1 MARKFAGFD
10 LLTADSLRKC
20 IGKKLPEEIKEY
32 KEKFI
37 NGCLGNGY
45 QKELAE
51 ELWSWLEAAAGY
63 SFNLSHSI
71 SYAMLA
77 YVTAYLKHYHTNKFF
92 EIMLQLSR
100 NKQKPQEEISQLF
113 YDSKLFD
120 VEIKQPN
127 IKNDN
132 IDFQLEGSTIY
143 YGLSH
148 IKHVGKATMEKIM
161 RVGLREWDDVIGNIQ
176 AIKIDALYSLIL
188 SGAFDCFG
196 KTRLEMKSEIDL
208 LNFLTPKERLIYD
221 HIRFGL
227 KYTVSLKKETRE
239 FQFAKTKT
247 LTQKIAQLRDF
258 IIAHN
263 ERLKFFNK
271 NRAKVILDF
280 IEPLGDIKPDKEFGI
295 KEKGAYETH
304 YLGVPVTC
312 CEVDI
317 YDHYDKSHDLMEVK
331 KEIDNKVIGTIGIVN
346 KINARKDRNSNQM
359 AFVNIYDGT
368 YSLDIIFFHDSFAK
382 YGKLLQ
388 AGRIF
393 LFKGIKRRG
402 SLIVNMVELL

>member
-1 MARKFAGFD
+1 
-10 LLTADSLRKC
+10 
-20 IGKKLPEEIKEY
+20 
-32 KEKFI
+32 
-37 NGCLGNGY
+37 
-45 QKELAE
+45 
-51 ELWSWLEAAAGY
+51 
-63 SFNLSHSI
+63 
-71 SYAMLA
+71 
-77 YVTAYLKHYHTNKFF
+77 
-92 EIMLQLSR
+92 
-100 NKQKPQEEISQLF
+100 
-113 YDSKLFD
+113 
-120 VEIKQPN
+120 
-127 IKNDN
+127 
-132 IDFQLEGSTIY
+132 
-143 YGLSH
+143 
-148 IKHVGKATMEKIM
+148 
-161 RVGLREWDDVIGNIQ
+161 
-176 AIKIDALYSLIL
+176 
-188 SGAFDCFG
+188 
-196 KTRLEMKSEIDL
+196 
-208 LNFLTPKERLIYD
+208 
-221 HIRFGL
+221 
-227 KYTVSLKKETRE
+227 
-239 FQFAKTKT
+239 
-247 LTQKIAQLRDF
+247 
-258 IIAHN
+258 
-263 ERLKFFNK
+263 LKFFNK